1 MIIGILMVVVGAV
14 LHFWLG
20 NRAFKRRNQSGL
32 ETFSSYGKSVGVR
45 AGERIILVISRLLIF
60 VGLVWVGSA
69 WLVDRM

>member
-1 MIIGILMVVVGAV
+1 MTIGILMVVVGAV
-14 LHFWLG
+14 LQFWLG

-32 ETFSSYGKSVGVR
+32 ETFSSYGKAMGTQ

-69 WLVDRM
+69 WLVNRM

>member
-1 MIIGILMVVVGAV
+1 MPIGLLMVVIGAA

-20 NRAFKRRNQSGL
+20 SRAFKRRNQAGL
-32 ETFSSYGKSVGVR
+32 ETFDSYGKAVSNR
-45 AGERIILVISRLLIF
+45 AGEKIVLIVSRLLIF